1 MTTVSLPRFAPLLN
15 MALYFDGG
23 RELATASLPAD
34 LFAQNA
40 SDLAFTVTFWM
51 SPGPAPWTAGGPTAG
66 SEAPQTVLDV
76 RGASGPVVS
85 LAYGPG
91 RKVTCALPGTRPDL
105 SELPFDRLTSNW
117 LYVALVYSP
126 NPTQLTL
133 LVSDGGPTSVSAVVP
148 LAPQLLLGDEPR
160 TLTLGR
166 SPSEDGAPFQG
177 MLTRLRVRRTA
188 LDTTGALAGMYDEP
202 IGFQNAVTDSLAADW
217 RMNEGYGTVAFDYA
231 TPGGPLLPV
240 RYQPPPGNHLRLG
253 DGDPATE
260 PVWTVANLTTLVR
273 AETAQPMARLLN
285 AGGTAR

>member
-23 RELATASLPAD
+23 REVATAPLPAD
-34 LFAQNA
+34 LFPQNA

-51 SPGPAPWTAGGPTAG
+51 NPGPAPWTAGNPTAG
-66 SEAPQTVLDV
+66 SDAPQTVLDV

-91 RKVTCALPGTRPDL
+91 RKVTCTLPGSRPDI
-105 SELPFDRLTSNW
+105 SELAFDRLTAKW
-117 LYVALVYSP
+117 LYVIVVYSP

-133 LVSDGGPTSVSAVVP
+133 VVSDGGPTTASAVVP

-160 TLTLGR
+160 ALTLGR
-166 SPSEDGAPFQG
+166 SGGQDGAPFQG
-177 MLTRLRVRRTA
+177 MLTRLRVRRIA
-188 LDTTGALAGMYDEP
+188 MEAADALAAMYDEP
-202 IGFQNAVTDSLAADW
+202 LGFQNNANDALAADW

-231 TPGGPLLPV
+231 TPGGPLLPL

-260 PVWTVANLTTLVR
+260 PGWAVANLTALVR
-273 AETAQPMARLLN
+273 AETAQPMAQLLSM
-285 AGGTAR
+285 GGTAR